1 MVHLE
6 KSGEW
11 FATWFDSPY
20 YHVLYDHRNDDE
32 AKAFIE
38 RLMGLLPLQPNA
50 EVLDLCCGAGRHS
63 RVIHALGYRTTGCD
77 LSENSIQT
85 AKQYEQEDL
94 KFFVHDMRDNLPQ
107 SFDAIL
113 NLFTSFGY
121 FDDISENLKVLQ
133 SVYAALPKDGIFVI
147 DFMNAE
153 KVIAHL
159 KQRQEIVKTCDKGDV
174 KFHIQRQVNNGRI
187 VKSIAFEAE
196 GQSYFYQ
203 EKVQAL
209 KQADFIQLFEQS
221 GFEVLSWFGDYA
233 CNPFDLIES
242 DRLIAICKK

>member
-6 KSGEW
+6 NSGEW

-20 YHVLYDHRNDDE
+20 YHVLYDHRDDDE

-38 RLMGLLPLQPNA
+38 RLMALLPLQQQA
-50 EVLDLCCGAGRHS
+50 SVLDLCCGAGRHS
-63 RVIHALGYRTTGCD
+63 RVIHALGYNTTGCD

-85 AKQYEQEDL
+85 AKQFEREDL
-94 KFFVHDMRDNLPQ
+94 KFFVHDMRDPLPQ
-107 SFDAIL
+107 TFDAIL

-133 SVYAALPKDGIFVI
+133 SVYNALPTNGIFVI

-159 KQRQEIVKTCDKGDV
+159 KQRQEIVKNGPNGEL

-187 VKSIAFEAE
+187 VKSIAFEAD
-196 GQSYFYQ
+196 GKSYFYQ

-209 KQADFIQLFEQS
+209 KQQDFIQLFEQA
-221 GFEVLSWFGDYA
+221 GFQVISWFGDYA
-233 CNPFDLIES
+233 CNAFDPITS